1 MLLKKLLGEIL
12 SEMGFVTKQNL
23 EEALIKQREMH
34 NEEVLPERLQRTR
47 LISEARLATNTT
59 PALGQILVD
68 MGVTT
73 KDQLE
78 QAMRKQENLAE
89 VYKSLESEKLGAV
102 VEKCSIINSTLNIA
116 EVLENIMKYANLV
129 TNSAASTMM
138 LLDEETGELVF
149 SVPTGPKSDK
159 LTDIRIPPGKGIAGW
174 VAVNERHLLIPD
186 VSKDPR
192 FYGKVDKITGY
203 QTKSIL
209 CVPLRTKT
217 KMIGVLEVINKAD
230 GFPFTEEDAMLLN
243 FFANQVAVAIENARY
258 YGELK
263 HKYEEEKQ
271 MQEKYAEIEKLRAL
285 GLMTSGIAHDF
296 NNMLAII
303 TGNIDLIENEEDK
316 DKILKKVQIIK
327 KTALGSAKTIKRLQ
341 KYARTKNDALQ
352 SQTINFNRLVR
363 DAIEIS
369 TPMWKDGPQ
378 EKGFSIEI
386 VDTLTENE
394 LMVLG
399 DDTDLREAI
408 INMIFNSVDA
418 MPQGGKI
425 DIATYTK
432 NESVYL
438 ELSDN
443 GTGMTE
449 ETKDRIFD
457 PFFTTKGITHGG
469 LGMSMLYGT
478 IKRHNGSV
486 DIKTAP
492 GQGTTFTIVLPKGK
506 EKIERASEKTSH
518 SIKAEE
524 VNILIV
530 DDEPRISAVLSEIL
544 SKQGHQT
551 SVCDSGKDGIDAL
564 KNGGYEILITDL
576 GMPDTSGWEV
586 INIAKQIEPG
596 IITGVITGWDISEA
610 EAKQKGVD
618 FLITKPFE
626 SNQVV
631 RVVANAVKLKKQVN
645 K

>member
-1 MLLKKLLGEIL
+1 
-12 SEMGFVTKQNL
+12 
-23 EEALIKQREMH
+23 
-34 NEEVLPERLQRTR
+34 
-47 LISEARLATNTT
+47 
-59 PALGQILVD
+59 
-68 MGVTT
+68 
-73 KDQLE
+73 
-78 QAMRKQENLAE
+78 
-89 VYKSLESEKLGAV
+89 
-102 VEKCSIINSTLNIA
+102 
-116 EVLENIMKYANLV
+116 
-129 TNSAASTMM
+129 
-138 LLDEETGELVF
+138 DEETGELVF

-192 FYGKVDKITGY
+192 FYGKVDKLTGY
-203 QTKSIL
+203 ITKSIL
-209 CVPLRTKT
+209 CVPLMTKS
-217 KMIGVLEVINKAD
+217 KMIGVLEVINKAGD
-230 GFPFTEEDAMLLN
+230 VAFTEEDAMLLN
-243 FFANQVAVAIENARY
+243 FFANQVAVAIGNARY

-263 HKYEEEKQ
+263 RKYEEEKQ

-303 TGNIDLIENEEDK
+303 TGNIDLIEIEEDK

-352 SQTINFNRLVR
+352 SQTINFNSLVR

-369 TPMWKDGPQ
+369 TPMWKDSPQ

-386 VDTLTENE
+386 VDTLTGNE
-394 LMVLG
+394 PMVLG

-425 DIATYTK
+425 HIETYTK

-457 PFFTTKGITHGG
+457 PFFTTKDISHGG

-486 DIKTAP
+486 DIKTTP
-492 GQGTTFTIVLPKGK
+492 GQGARFTIVLPKGK
-506 EKIERASEKTSH
+506 EKIEKHNEKSSH
-518 SIKAEE
+518 SSKTEG
-524 VNILIV
+524 VNILI
-530 DDEPRISAVLSEIL
+530 I
-544 SKQGHQT
+544 
-551 SVCDSGKDGIDAL
+551 
-564 KNGGYEILITDL
+564 
-576 GMPDTSGWEV
+576 
-586 INIAKQIEPG
+586 
-596 IITGVITGWDISEA
+596 
-610 EAKQKGVD
+610 
-618 FLITKPFE
+618 
-626 SNQVV
+626 
-631 RVVANAVKLKKQVN
+631 
-645 K
+645 

>member
-12 SEMGFVTKQNL
+12 AEMGFVTKQHL
-23 EEALIKQREMH
+23 EEALTKQRELH

-73 KDQLE
+73 KDQLD

-174 VAVNERHLLIPD
+174 VAANEQHLLIPD

-192 FYGKVDKITGY
+192 FYGNVDKITGY

-209 CVPLRTKT
+209 CVPLRTKS

-303 TGNIDLIENEEDK
+303 AGNIDLIEIEEDK

-352 SQTINFNRLVR
+352 SQTINFNSLVR

-369 TPMWKDGPQ
+369 TPMWKDSPQ
-378 EKGFSIEI
+378 EKGFSVEI
-386 VDTLTENE
+386 VDTLTEE
-394 LMVLG
+394 EPIVLG

-425 DIATYTK
+425 DIATYAK

-486 DIKTAP
+486 DIKTMP

-506 EKIERASEKTSH
+506 EKTERASEKSSH
-518 SIKAEE
+518 SIKTEE
-524 VNILIV
+524 ANILII
-530 DDEPRISAVLSEIL
+530 DDEPQIGAVLSEIL
-544 SKQGHQT
+544 SHQGHQT
-551 SVCDSGKDGIDAL
+551 SVFDNGKDGIDAL
-564 KNGGYEILITDL
+564 KNGSYEILITDL
-576 GMPDTSGWEV
+576 GMPDLSGWEV
-586 INIAKQIEPG
+586 INIARQIEPG
-596 IITGVITGWDISEA
+596 VISGVITGWDISEA

-626 SNQVV
+626 SSQIIQA
-631 RVVANAVKLKKQVN
+631 VANAVKLKTG
-645 K
+645 

>member
-12 SEMGFVTKQNL
+12 AEMGFVTKQHL
-23 EEALIKQREMH
+23 EEALTKQRELH

-73 KDQLE
+73 KDQLD

-174 VAVNERHLLIPD
+174 VAANEQHLLIPD

-192 FYGKVDKITGY
+192 FYGNVDKITGY

-209 CVPLRTKT
+209 CVPLRTKS

-303 TGNIDLIENEEDK
+303 AGNIDLIEIEEDK

-352 SQTINFNRLVR
+352 SQTINFNSLVR

-369 TPMWKDGPQ
+369 TPMWKDSPQ
-378 EKGFSIEI
+378 EKGFSVEI
-386 VDTLTENE
+386 VDTLTEE
-394 LMVLG
+394 EPIVLG

-425 DIATYTK
+425 HISTYAN
-432 NESVYL
+432 NESVCL

-449 ETKDRIFD
+449 EAKSRIFD

-486 DIKTAP
+486 DIKTMP

-506 EKIERASEKTSH
+506 EKTERASEKSSH
-518 SIKAEE
+518 SIKTEE
-524 VNILIV
+524 ANILII
-530 DDEPRISAVLSEIL
+530 DDEPQIGAVLSEIL
-544 SKQGHQT
+544 SHQGHQT
-551 SVCDSGKDGIDAL
+551 SVFDNGKDGIDAL
-564 KNGGYEILITDL
+564 KNGSYEILITDL
-576 GMPDTSGWEV
+576 GMPDLSGWEV
-586 INIAKQIEPG
+586 INIARQIEPG
-596 IITGVITGWDISEA
+596 VISGVITGWDISEA

-626 SNQVV
+626 SSQIIQA
-631 RVVANAVKLKKQVN
+631 VANAVKLKTG
-645 K
+645 

>member
-12 SEMGFVTKQNL
+12 AEMGFVTKQHL
-23 EEALIKQREMH
+23 EEALTKQRELH

-73 KDQLE
+73 KDQLD

-174 VAVNERHLLIPD
+174 VAANEQHLLIPD

-192 FYGKVDKITGY
+192 FYGNVDKITGY

-209 CVPLRTKT
+209 CVPLRTKS

-303 TGNIDLIENEEDK
+303 AGNIDLIEIEEDK

-352 SQTINFNRLVR
+352 SQTINFNSLVR

-369 TPMWKDGPQ
+369 TPMWKDSPQ
-378 EKGFSIEI
+378 EKGFSVEI
-386 VDTLTENE
+386 VDTLTEE
-394 LMVLG
+394 EPIVLG

-425 DIATYTK
+425 DIVTYAK

-486 DIKTAP
+486 DIKTMP

-506 EKIERASEKTSH
+506 EKTERASEKSSH
-518 SIKAEE
+518 SIKTEE
-524 VNILIV
+524 ANILII
-530 DDEPRISAVLSEIL
+530 DDEPQIGAVLSEIL
-544 SKQGHQT
+544 SHQGHQT
-551 SVCDSGKDGIDAL
+551 SVFDNGKDGIDAL
-564 KNGGYEILITDL
+564 KNGSYEILITDL
-576 GMPDTSGWEV
+576 GMPDLSGWEV
-586 INIAKQIEPG
+586 INIARQIEPG
-596 IITGVITGWDISEA
+596 VISGVITGWDISEA

-626 SNQVV
+626 SSQIIQA
-631 RVVANAVKLKKQVN
+631 VANAVKLKTG
-645 K
+645 

>member
-1 MLLKKLLGEIL
+1 
-12 SEMGFVTKQNL
+12 
-23 EEALIKQREMH
+23 
-34 NEEVLPERLQRTR
+34 
-47 LISEARLATNTT
+47 
-59 PALGQILVD
+59 

-73 KDQLE
+73 KDQLD

-174 VAVNERHLLIPD
+174 VAANEQHLLIPD

-192 FYGKVDKITGY
+192 FYGNVDKITGY

-209 CVPLRTKT
+209 CVPLRTKS

-303 TGNIDLIENEEDK
+303 AGNIDLIEIEEDK

-352 SQTINFNRLVR
+352 SQTINFNSLVR

-369 TPMWKDGPQ
+369 TPMWKDSPQ
-378 EKGFSIEI
+378 EKGFSVEI
-386 VDTLTENE
+386 VDTLTEE
-394 LMVLG
+394 EPIVLG

-425 DIATYTK
+425 DIVTYAK

-486 DIKTAP
+486 DIKTMP

-506 EKIERASEKTSH
+506 EKTERASEKSSH
-518 SIKAEE
+518 SIKTEE
-524 VNILIV
+524 ANILII
-530 DDEPRISAVLSEIL
+530 DDEPQIGAVLSEIL
-544 SKQGHQT
+544 SHQGHQT
-551 SVCDSGKDGIDAL
+551 SVFDNGKDGIDAL
-564 KNGGYEILITDL
+564 KNGSYEILITDL
-576 GMPDTSGWEV
+576 GMPDLSGWEV
-586 INIAKQIEPG
+586 INIARQIEPG
-596 IITGVITGWDISEA
+596 VISGVITGWDISEA

-626 SNQVV
+626 SSQIIQ
-631 RVVANAVKLKKQVN
+631 VVANAVKLKTG
-645 K
+645 

>member
-12 SEMGFVTKQNL
+12 AEMGFVTKQHL
-23 EEALIKQREMH
+23 EEALTKQRELH

-73 KDQLE
+73 KDQLD

-174 VAVNERHLLIPD
+174 VAANEQHLLIPD

-192 FYGKVDKITGY
+192 FYGNVDKITGY

-209 CVPLRTKT
+209 CVPLRTKS

-303 TGNIDLIENEEDK
+303 AGNIDLIEIEEDK

-352 SQTINFNRLVR
+352 SQTINFNSLVR

-369 TPMWKDGPQ
+369 TPMWKDSPQ
-378 EKGFSIEI
+378 EKGFSVEI
-386 VDTLTENE
+386 VDTLTEE
-394 LMVLG
+394 EPIVLG

-425 DIATYTK
+425 DIVTYAK

-486 DIKTAP
+486 DIKTMP

-506 EKIERASEKTSH
+506 EKTERASEKSSH
-518 SIKAEE
+518 SIKTEE
-524 VNILIV
+524 ANILII
-530 DDEPRISAVLSEIL
+530 DDEPQIGAVLSEIL

-551 SVCDSGKDGIDAL
+551 SVFDNGKDGIDAL
-564 KNGGYEILITDL
+564 KNGSYEILITDL
-576 GMPDTSGWEV
+576 GMPDLSGWEV
-586 INIAKQIEPG
+586 INIARQIEPG
-596 IITGVITGWDISEA
+596 VISGVITGWDISEA

-626 SNQVV
+626 SSQIIQA
-631 RVVANAVKLKKQVN
+631 VANAVKLKTG
-645 K
+645 

>member
-12 SEMGFVTKQNL
+12 ADMGFVTKQHL
-23 EEALIKQREMH
+23 EEALTKQREMH
-34 NEEVLPERLQRTR
+34 KEEVLPERLQRTR
-47 LISEARLATNTT
+47 LISEARLAINTT
-59 PALGQILVD
+59 PALGQILID

-73 KDQLE
+73 KDQLS

-129 TNSAASTMM
+129 TDSAASTLM

-174 VAVNERHLLIPD
+174 VAANEQHLLIPD

-209 CVPLRTKT
+209 CVPIKTKS
-217 KMIGVLEVINKAD
+217 KMIGVLEVINKA
-230 GFPFTEEDAMLLN
+230 GGISFAEEDAMLLN

-263 HKYEEEKQ
+263 RKYEEEKQ
-271 MQEKYAEIEKLRAL
+271 MQEKFAETEKLRAL

-303 TGNIDLIENEEDK
+303 TGNIDLIEIEEDK

-327 KTALGSAKTIKRLQ
+327 KTARGSAKTIKRLQ
-341 KYARTKNDALQ
+341 KYARTKDDELQ
-352 SQTINFNRLVR
+352 SQIINLNSLVS

-378 EKGFSIEI
+378 EKGFSVEI
-386 VDTLTENE
+386 VDTLTEDE
-394 LMVLG
+394 PIVLG

-425 DIATYTK
+425 HISTYAN
-432 NESVYL
+432 NESVCL

-449 ETKDRIFD
+449 EAKSRIFD
-457 PFFTTKGITHGG
+457 PFFTTKGISHGG

-478 IKRHNGSV
+478 IKRHNGSI
-486 DIKTAP
+486 DIKTTL

-506 EKIERASEKTSH
+506 EKIEKSGDKSNHAF
-518 SIKAEE
+518 KAEE
-524 VNILIV
+524 ANILII
-530 DDEPRISAVLSEIL
+530 DDEPRIGAVLSEIL
-544 SKQGHQT
+544 SLQGHQT
-551 SVCDSGKDGIDAL
+551 SVFDNGKDGIDAL

-576 GMPDTSGWEV
+576 GMPDLSGWEV
-586 INIAKQIEPG
+586 INIAKQIAPG
-596 IITGVITGWDISEA
+596 VIAGVITGWDISEA
-610 EAKQKGVD
+610 EVKRKGVD

-631 RVVANAVKLKKQVN
+631 QTVANVLKLKTG
-645 K
+645 

>member
-12 SEMGFVTKQNL
+12 ADMGFVTKQHL
-23 EEALIKQREMH
+23 EEALTKQREMH
-34 NEEVLPERLQRTR
+34 KEEVLPERLQRTR

-59 PALGQILVD
+59 PALGQILID

-73 KDQLE
+73 KDQLD

-129 TNSAASTMM
+129 TDSAASTLM

-174 VAVNERHLLIPD
+174 VAANEQHLLIPD

-209 CVPLRTKT
+209 CVPIKTKS
-217 KMIGVLEVINKAD
+217 KMIGVLEVINKA
-230 GFPFTEEDAMLLN
+230 GGISFAEEDAMLLN

-303 TGNIDLIENEEDK
+303 AGNIDLIEIEEDK

-352 SQTINFNRLVR
+352 SQTINFNSLVR

-369 TPMWKDGPQ
+369 TPMWKDSPQ
-378 EKGFSIEI
+378 EKGFSVEI
-386 VDTLTENE
+386 VDTLTEE
-394 LMVLG
+394 EPIVLG

-425 DIATYTK
+425 HIATHTK

-478 IKRHNGSV
+478 IRRHNGSV
-486 DIKTAP
+486 DIKTTP

-506 EKIERASEKTSH
+506 EKMEKSGEKSNHASKT
-518 SIKAEE
+518 EE
-524 VNILIV
+524 ANILII
-530 DDEPRISAVLSEIL
+530 DDEPQIGAVLSEIL
-544 SKQGHQT
+544 SHQGHQT
-551 SVCDSGKDGIDAL
+551 SVFDNGKDGIDAL
-564 KNGGYEILITDL
+564 KDGSYEILITDL
-576 GMPDTSGWEV
+576 GMPDLSGWEV
-586 INIAKQIEPG
+586 INIAKQIEPCV
-596 IITGVITGWDISEA
+596 IAGVITGWDISEA
-610 EAKQKGVD
+610 EAKRKGVD

-626 SNQVV
+626 SSQIVQA
-631 RVVANAVKLKKQVN
+631 VANAVKLKTGK
-645 K
+645 

>member
-12 SEMGFVTKQNL
+12 AEMGFVTKQHL
-23 EEALIKQREMH
+23 EEALTKQRELH

-73 KDQLE
+73 KDQLD

-174 VAVNERHLLIPD
+174 VAANEQHLLIPD

-192 FYGKVDKITGY
+192 FYGNVDKITGY

-209 CVPLRTKT
+209 CVPLRTKS

-303 TGNIDLIENEEDK
+303 AGNIDLIEIEEDK

-352 SQTINFNRLVR
+352 SQTINFNSLVR

-369 TPMWKDGPQ
+369 TPMWKDSPQ
-378 EKGFSIEI
+378 EKGFSVEI
-386 VDTLTENE
+386 VDTLTEE
-394 LMVLG
+394 EPIVLG

-425 DIATYTK
+425 DIVTYAK

-486 DIKTAP
+486 DIKTMP

-506 EKIERASEKTSH
+506 EKTERASEKSSH
-518 SIKAEE
+518 SIKTEE
-524 VNILIV
+524 ANILII
-530 DDEPRISAVLSEIL
+530 DDEPQIGAVLSEIL
-544 SKQGHQT
+544 SHQGHQT
-551 SVCDSGKDGIDAL
+551 SAFDNGKDGIDAL
-564 KNGGYEILITDL
+564 KNGSYEILITDL
-576 GMPDTSGWEV
+576 GMPDLSGWEV
-586 INIAKQIEPG
+586 INNARQIEPG
-596 IITGVITGWDISEA
+596 VISGVITGWDISEA

-626 SNQVV
+626 SSQIIQA
-631 RVVANAVKLKKQVN
+631 VANAVKLKTG
-645 K
+645 

>member
-12 SEMGFVTKQNL
+12 AEMGFVTKQHL
-23 EEALIKQREMH
+23 EEALTKQRELH

-73 KDQLE
+73 KDQLD

-174 VAVNERHLLIPD
+174 VAANEQHLLIPD

-192 FYGKVDKITGY
+192 FYGNVDKITGY

-209 CVPLRTKT
+209 CVPLRTKS

-303 TGNIDLIENEEDK
+303 AGNIDLIEIEEDK

-352 SQTINFNRLVR
+352 SQTINFNSLVR

-369 TPMWKDGPQ
+369 TPMWKDSPQ
-378 EKGFSIEI
+378 EKGFSVEI
-386 VDTLTENE
+386 VDTLTEE
-394 LMVLG
+394 EPIVLG

-425 DIATYTK
+425 DIVTYAK

-486 DIKTAP
+486 DIKTMP

-506 EKIERASEKTSH
+506 EKTERASEKSSH
-518 SIKAEE
+518 SIKTEE
-524 VNILIV
+524 ANILII
-530 DDEPRISAVLSEIL
+530 DDEPQIGAVLSEIL
-544 SKQGHQT
+544 SHQGHQT
-551 SVCDSGKDGIDAL
+551 SVFDNGKDGIDAL
-564 KNGGYEILITDL
+564 KNGSYEILITDL
-576 GMPDTSGWEV
+576 GMPDLSGWEV
-586 INIAKQIEPG
+586 INIARQIEPG
-596 IITGVITGWDISEA
+596 VISGVITGWDISEA

-626 SNQVV
+626 SSQIIQ
-631 RVVANAVKLKKQVN
+631 VVANAVKLKTG
-645 K
+645 

>member
-186 VSKDPR
+186 VSEDPR

-316 DKILKKVQIIK
+316 DKILKKIQIIK
-327 KTALGSAKTIKRLQ
+327 KTAKGSAKTIKRLQ
-341 KYARTKNDALQ
+341 KYVKTKDDMLLPR
-352 SQTINFNRLVR
+352 TINLNDLVKE
-363 DAIEIS
+363 AIEMSI
-369 TPMWKDGPQ
+369 PIWKDGPQ
-378 EKGFSIEI
+378 EKGLNVEI
-386 VDTLTENE
+386 VDKLTEDE
-394 LMVLG
+394 VIIHG
-399 DDTDLREAI
+399 DDADLREAV

-425 DIATYTK
+425 HIATYTK
-432 NESVYL
+432 DESIYL
-438 ELSDN
+438 ELSDS
-443 GTGMTE
+443 GIGMDE
-449 ETKDRIFD
+449 EAKSRIFD
-457 PFFTTKGITHGG
+457 PFFTTKGVGNSG
-469 LGMSMLYGT
+469 LGMSILYGT
-478 IKRHNGSV
+478 IKKHNGSI
-486 DIKTAP
+486 DIKTTP
-492 GQGTTFTIVLPKGK
+492 GKGTMFTIALPKGK
-506 EKIERASEKTSH
+506 EKTEKSGVESSH
-518 SIKAEE
+518 AISTEK
-524 VNILIV
+524 VNILII
-530 DDEPRISAVLSEIL
+530 DDEPQLGAVISEMLSL
-544 SKQGHQT
+544 QGHQT
-551 SVCDSGKDGIDAL
+551 SVFDSGKGGIEAF
-564 KNGGYEILITDL
+564 KKGGYEVLITDL
-576 GMPDTSGWEV
+576 GMPDVSGWEV
-586 INIAKQIEPG
+586 IDTARQIAPG
-596 IITGVITGWDISEA
+596 VISGIITGWDISEA
-610 EAKQKGVD
+610 EAKRKGAD
-618 FLITKPFE
+618 FLINKPFD
-626 SNQVV
+626 SNQIVQA
-631 RVVANAVKLKKQVN
+631 VANAVKLKTCK
-645 K
+645 

>member
-12 SEMGFVTKQNL
+12 AEMGFVSKQHL
-23 EEALIKQREMH
+23 EEALTKQKEMH
-34 NEEVLPERLQRTR
+34 NEEVLPERLQRTK

-73 KDQLE
+73 KDQLD

-174 VAVNERHLLIPD
+174 VAANERHLLIPD

-192 FYGKVDKITGY
+192 FYGNVDKITGY

-209 CVPLRTKT
+209 CVPLRTKS
-217 KMIGVLEVINKAD
+217 KMIGVLEVINKAGD
-230 GFPFTEEDAMLLN
+230 VAFTEEDAMLLN

-303 TGNIDLIENEEDK
+303 AGNIDLIEIEEDK

-352 SQTINFNRLVR
+352 SQTINFNSLVR

-369 TPMWKDGPQ
+369 TPMWKDSPQ
-378 EKGFSIEI
+378 EKGFSVEI
-386 VDTLTENE
+386 VDTLTEE
-394 LMVLG
+394 EPIVLG

-478 IKRHNGSV
+478 IRRHNGSV
-486 DIKTAP
+486 DIKTTP

-506 EKIERASEKTSH
+506 EKTEKRSEKSNH
-518 SIKAEE
+518 AFKAEE
-524 VNILIV
+524 TNILII
-530 DDEPRISAVLSEIL
+530 DDEPQIGAVLSEIL

-551 SVCDSGKDGIDAL
+551 SVFDNGKDGIDAL

-576 GMPDTSGWEV
+576 GMPDLSGWEV

-596 IITGVITGWDISEA
+596 VIAGVITGWDISEV

-626 SNQVV
+626 SSQIVQA
-631 RVVANAVKLKKQVN
+631 VANAAKLKTG
-645 K
+645 